1 MKVVLDTNV
10 VLSSIS
16 PYSPYRTIFDHFE
29 AGTYQLGLTTEIL
42 LEYEEKIESNFSVLL
57 AELTVGAMS
66 LKSNV
71 NFVEVFF
78 RWQLIYH
85 DLDDNK
91 FVDCALAFNADYLVT
106 NDRHFRV
113 LKNIP
118 FPSLTVIKME
128 EFMEVLDGYPVSGT
142 MSFTV

>member
-10 VLSSIS
+10 ILASVS
-16 PYSPYRTIFDHFE
+16 PYSPYRPIFDHFE
-29 AGTYQLGLTTEIL
+29 AGTYQLGLTTEVL
-42 LEYEEKIESNFSVLL
+42 LEYEEKLASNFSSLL
-57 AELTVGAMS
+57 SELIVGAMS

-71 NFVEVFF
+71 SFVEVFF

-106 NDRHFRV
+106 NDRHFRI
-113 LKNIP
+113 LKKIP
-118 FPSLTVIKME
+118 FPSLTVLKME
-128 EFMEVLDGYPVSGT
+128 EFLEVLDSTYKPDK
-142 MSFTV
+142 

>member
-10 VLSSIS
+10 ILASIS
-16 PYSPYRTIFDHFE
+16 PFSPYRPIFDHFE
-29 AGTYQLGLTTEIL
+29 VGTCQLGLTTEIL
-42 LEYEEKIESNFSVLL
+42 LEYEEKIASNFSFLL
-57 AELTVGAMS
+57 SELVVGAMS

-71 NFVEVFF
+71 SFVEVFF

-118 FPSLTVIKME
+118 FPSLTVLKME
-128 EFMEVLDGYPVSGT
+128 EFLEVLDGT
-142 MSFTV
+142 Q